1 MSAVSEAN
9 SENTTKKS
17 RVTPAKELTKIAV
30 LTALMLVSAFFKIP
44 AVPVPVTLQSF
55 VAILAG
61 LTLGM
66 KGVIVPAV
74 YLLLGLCGV
83 PVFANGGGVAYLVQ
97 PTCGFTFGFVLAA
110 FLAGAIA
117 GRKKEKRLPRMIAA
131 CAVATVALYVC
142 GIAYTLLLKTLY
154 TNEAFDFWKILWG
167 YWIVFIPSD
176 ILKAAVAIAV
186 TKILAKALRD

>member
-9 SENTTKKS
+9 SEKTTKKS

-83 PVFANGGGVAYLVQ
+83 PAVLYDQRVYPVVQKLRAPGLRQHRAYLRRAS
-97 PTCGFTFGFVLAA
+97 P
-110 FLAGAIA
+110 
-117 GRKKEKRLPRMIAA
+117 
-131 CAVATVALYVC
+131 
-142 GIAYTLLLKTLY
+142 
-154 TNEAFDFWKILWG
+154 
-167 YWIVFIPSD
+167 
-176 ILKAAVAIAV
+176 
-186 TKILAKALRD
+186 